1 MKKQLL
7 ILTLF
12 VSIAAV
18 KLFSQ
23 EKNEMTTLPTVTVT
37 SETLVNKE
45 IDRAFKKAFPNA
57 QLLDWYEVNKMY
69 LVKFIEDDMKHH
81 ALFTKKGMLKYDISF
96 GDEKNLSKDLLG
108 KLQNAY
114 DEYNI
119 TAVSNVKEDGRNIWV
134 INLENSKHL
143 VLARI
148 ENDEL
153 EETFKYNKN

>member
-1 MKKQLL
+1 MKKQLF

-12 VSIAAV
+12 LFITAV

-37 SETLVNKE
+37 SETIVNKE
-45 IDRAFKKAFPNA
+45 IDKAFKKAFPNA

-69 LVKFIEDDMKHH
+69 LIKFIKDEMKHN
-81 ALFTKKGMLKYDISF
+81 ALYSQKGFLKYDISF
-96 GDEKNLSKDLLG
+96 GNEKNLSKDLLG
-108 KLQNAY
+108 KIQNAY
-114 DEYNI
+114 EEYDI
-119 TAVSNVKEDGRNIWV
+119 TAVSNVKEGGRNIWV
-134 INLENSKHL
+134 INLENPKHL

>member
-12 VSIAAV
+12 VSITAV